1 MFKKATAS
9 IHNRLL
15 VGLISMFSSNIFAA
29 WDDINM
35 RAGVT
40 AISQEV
46 FGLHM
51 LIFWI
56 CVVIGLIVFSIMF
69 YSMFAYTK

>member
-35 RAGVT
+35 REGVT
-40 AISQEV
+40 AISQEAV
-46 FGLHM
+46 SYTHLT
-51 LIFWI
+51 LPTKR
-56 CVVIGLIVFSIMF
+56 IV
-69 YSMFAYTK
+69 